1 MHADTAAKE
10 IVKPEI
16 AAAAKDTSYLVLHEM
31 SEEVYTITEDSW
43 AIQIGAFR
51 SKEYAEGFKEMLE
64 RELGKEV
71 QITVAGEY
79 YRVRILDL
87 PTRAEVDENVAKLN
101 KLGFRELWII
111 HLLARQ
117 QQILLVPKTDSLAIV
132 GEAPLTE
139 AEIAEMS
146 LDAFRMRTE
155 AAALSKGL
163 SEPLTKKGVIEF
175 RGRYYRLQTPDQ
187 PVLDPTLLKA
197 MDELLPDI
205 GRFEFRDEWNNPV
218 RKMPVAEE
226 PVIERIPIT
235 VGKATV
241 PLDRSVRVTGELSDK
256 LVYVEKPAATVPSVA
271 LQVAIFR
278 KESQALRAQKRI
290 MAKLNLPVE
299 IVKQWDYYH
308 VLVTGFYTREETYPY
323 YPELAGLGYPGITL
337 IENYKRQK

>member
-1 MHADTAAKE
+1 M
-10 IVKPEI
+10 
-16 AAAAKDTSYLVLHEM
+16 
-31 SEEVYTITEDSW
+31 
-43 AIQIGAFR
+43 
-51 SKEYAEGFKEMLE
+51 
-64 RELGKEV
+64 
-71 QITVAGEY
+71 
-79 YRVRILDL
+79 
-87 PTRAEVDENVAKLN
+87 
-101 KLGFRELWII
+101 
-111 HLLARQ
+111 
-117 QQILLVPKTDSLAIV
+117 LVPKTDSLAIV